1 MVKIDSFSHV
11 QCALGYSVYTV
22 QDYLSYLYCVRML
35 EKQPCQHMGR
45 FPTWLGCGFTCFIL
59 EHHHQ
64 QSASSTYKWLRV
76 LWVCVW
82 KIWKREFD
90 CSQWRHVQLWCATNT
105 TVSRWRWGTRNKWQP
120 ENNNTH
126 TQCMKYSLVA
136 IPDLCSCTCILCHTC
151 THNIKHAHTHVY
163 TASK

>member
-1 MVKIDSFSHV
+1 MQDKHV
-11 QCALGYSVYTV
+11 SIGQ
-22 QDYLSYLYCVRML
+22 
-35 EKQPCQHMGR
+35 
-45 FPTWLGCGFTCFIL
+45 FPTWLGCGFTAACFIL

-82 KIWKREFD
+82 EIWKWEFD
-90 CSQWRHVQLWCATNT
+90 CSQWRHVQLWCTTDT
-105 TVSRWRWGTRNKWQP
+105 TVSRWRWGTSNKWLP

-151 THNIKHAHTHVY
+151 THNIKHAHMY
-163 TASK
+163 TCVHSIKVTWTFPTAHLICFRCCIIC